1 MLLIEMTLA
10 NKLFTKEVIH
20 VSPEFPKTIAL
31 AEPYVFK
38 FLSISLHTQRWL
50 APFFVKA
57 VITSN

>member
-1 MLLIEMTLA
+1 MTLA